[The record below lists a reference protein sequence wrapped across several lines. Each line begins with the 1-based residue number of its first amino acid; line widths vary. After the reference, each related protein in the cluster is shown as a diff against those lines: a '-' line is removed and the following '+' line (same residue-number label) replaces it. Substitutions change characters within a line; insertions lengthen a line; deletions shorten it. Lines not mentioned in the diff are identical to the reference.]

1 MGEAASMKSV
11 DTNVV
16 LRFMLGDDEGQS
28 LTAEAIFLGPCYLPL
43 TVLIETAWVLAYS
56 YDRTRTQVA
65 DGLLAL
71 IDQPKVSLE
80 NENAVRWALARY
92 RDDNA
97 DLADMI
103 HLVAS
108 MRCEQF
114 LTFDRKL
121 AVQAGPDA
129 PVKIETLT

>member
-1 MGEAASMKSV
+1 MGEAATMRSV

-28 LTAEAIFLGPCYLPL
+28 RTAEEIFLGPCYIPL
-43 TVLIETAWVLAYS
+43 TVLIETGWVLAYS
-56 YDRTRTQVA
+56 YARSRTQIA

-80 NENAVRWALARY
+80 NENVVRWALVRY

-114 LTFDRKL
+114 STFDRKL
-121 AVQAGPDA
+121 PIQAGPDA
-129 PVKIETLT
+129 PVVIETLT

>member
-1 MGEAASMKSV
+1 MGEAATMKAV
-11 DTNVV
+11 DTNIV

-28 LTAEAIFLGPCYLPL
+28 RTAEEIFLGPCYIAL
-43 TVLIETAWVLAYS
+43 TVLIETGWVLAYS
-56 YDRTRTQVA
+56 YGRSRTQIA

-80 NENAVRWALARY
+80 NENVVRWALARY

-108 MRCEQF
+108 MRYEQF
-114 LTFDRKL
+114 STFDRKL

-129 PVKIETLT
+129 PVSIETLT